1 MPIPPIDPGTATVVA
16 AGIEGLGG
24 LLGGI
29 GQGKATK
36 EQTKMQKAA
45 LDMQARQ
52 NWEQMGMGDRQYGQ
66 NANMQRAQYLD
77 QRGLTAADLRK
88 RMNMTPLADR
98 ASYMLAQRAGAAP
111 QAFQARDFTRG
122 TTPGA
127 GQAMGGYAPSL
138 NAQAEAA
145 QRYTAGAGGMANPEL
160 EAAMA
165 RLTNMAGVPAEYQAQ
180 DADQM
185 RFGSAIA
192 TQREK
197 MANDGRLSQGQKYQ
211 ARIDRLQQGA
221 TGAPMTMRD
230 DISPV
235 RDFLRRQFGMNMPMV
250 GR

>member
-1 MPIPPIDPGTATVVA
+1 MDPGTATMFA
-16 AGIEGLGG
+16 AGIQGLGG
-24 LLGGI
+24 LLGGM
-29 GQGKATK
+29 GQGQAQK
-36 EQTKMQKAA
+36 EQTKAQKEA
-45 LDMQARQ
+45 LAMQARQ

-127 GQAMGGYAPSL
+127 GQATGGYAPSL
-138 NAQAEAA
+138 NAQAAA
-145 QRYTAGAGGMANPEL
+145 NQNYTAGAGGMANPEL

-185 RFGSAIA
+185 RSQSAIA
-192 TQREK
+192 DQQER
-197 MANDGRLSQGQKYQ
+197 MAMDGRLSQAGKYD
-211 ARIDRLQQGA
+211 ARINRLRQVAAGE
-221 TGAPMTMRD
+221 PMTARD
-230 DISPV
+230 DVGPALE
-235 RDFLRRQFGMNMPMV
+235 RAREFARRQFGAYGPMG